1 MLCSHCNKRE
11 ANFHYKQVNNGS
23 YTELH
28 LCSECARELGYL
40 NTGDQGTGF
49 GLEDMLN
56 EFLGLTK
63 QSHIP
68 KGISCDF
75 CGTTLSEFKKTGFAG
90 CDRCYD
96 VFSTDVENVL
106 SKIQPSTTHTGKI
119 AGPKGEEIQIA
130 NEIKTLKEKLRLA
143 IMDERY
149 EDAAKLRDEVRS
161 LEEKKKGGGSDGTV
175 V

>member
-40 NTGDQGTGF
+40 NTADQGLSL

-56 EFLGLTK
+56 EFLGLAK
-63 QSHIP
+63 QPHIS
-68 KGISCDF
+68 KGVSCDF

-96 VFSTDVENVL
+96 AFSEDVENVL
-106 SKIQPSTTHTGKI
+106 SRIQPSTTHKGKI
-119 AGPKGEEIQIA
+119 AGPKGEEIQRT
-130 NEIKTLKEKLRLA
+130 NELRELKEKLREA
-143 IMDERY
+143 VMDERY
-149 EDAAKLRDEVRS
+149 EDAAKLRDELKS
-161 LEEKKKGGGSDGTV
+161 LEENGKGGEN
-175 V
+175 

>member
-90 CDRCYD
+90 CDR
-96 VFSTDVENVL
+96 
-106 SKIQPSTTHTGKI
+106 KIQPSTTHTGKI